1 MQCMHCQCIKR
12 SHVILTLSDPCAAA
26 TRKKSVGSGEGGG
39 GLKLSKKDESPYKE
53 MNPTHDDINV
63 DLNPA
68 YQSMESA
75 MYA

>member
-26 TRKKSVGSGEGGG
+26 TRKKSVGSGEGDG
-39 GLKLSKKDESPYKE
+39 GLKLSKKDESPYME
-53 MNPTHDDINV
+53 MKLKPDGINV

-68 YQSMESA
+68 YQSKESA